1 MLKNGQNKIIKMKRW
16 ILDNLPA
23 IWIIAIFAFG
33 LVLSANQATYK
44 KEIQQINEKIQN
56 IDSKSDKN
64 TLEQLSFDEKRN
76 SNEYSNI

>member
-33 LVLSANQATYK
+33 LVLSANQSTYK
-44 KEIQQINEKIQN
+44 KEIQQINEKIN
-56 IDSKSDKN
+56 KI
-64 TLEQLSFDEKRN
+64 
-76 SNEYSNI
+76 

>member
-23 IWIIAIFAFG
+23 IWVIAIFAFG

-44 KEIQQINEKIQN
+44 KEIQQINEKIN
-56 IDSKSDKN
+56 KI
-64 TLEQLSFDEKRN
+64 
-76 SNEYSNI
+76 

>member
-33 LVLSANQATYK
+33 LILSANQVAYK
-44 KEIQQINEKIQN
+44 KELKQIMKGQYGIQKN
-56 IDSKSDKN
+56 DS
-64 TLEQLSFDEKRN
+64 
-76 SNEYSNI
+76 